1 MRKTP
6 SKRML
11 SIFII
16 LFVTIFTLV
25 GGFKI
30 LSDGIAIDKLRFA
43 DIQIRGLYL
52 KLNNKFS
59 LEVQELDLAK
69 VMSKKPEKNAKPSLQ
84 PTLKEISDYVK
95 YALWGLAY
103 FENLRIEKIV
113 LSDEYVA
120 SVFYDGEHY
129 ALSFPKLQA
138 VFNVQNQGNTIE
150 LNIRKLQVFE
160 PDVEVAGRIIY
171 SGASGQFSFG
181 VSLAPLL
188 IDSGND
194 DTHISASKSTS
205 KLFLQGTSDFK
216 RLVLKAKTSKINDL
230 RSIRTIIAQSAKDLL
245 PALDIWLFNALR
257 FDTIELEQASF
268 DVALHEKQFIKSLIN
283 NTKLT
288 LYATKPTYAL
298 DPALAPF
305 SANRAKIQVENGKA
319 ALEMIAPKLES
330 IDLSGSKLELA
341 LMDSVPTLSIFATSK
356 KLLYTQALRDL
367 LAFYGVQLPIDRISA
382 DMQANLAIHIPF
394 GDDAKVELG
403 GKVSAQQVV
412 LRSGGLDFVSKNAS
426 VVIDINPKSGSNAI
440 DIWTQNISYENLF
453 DIDVKA
459 HIDLALKRLKTN
471 LFVHS
476 LRVSTNPEINQ
487 RLIDSQDS
495 AHKSHKQVRLDSTL
509 DPSSRE
515 LVRVGRAF
523 SLDSSLESKNA
534 LNAPSVLNALNV
546 QGGDVW
552 QRDSIKPFTPK
563 EMLAY
568 MAHFASVANGDMK
581 PSLES
586 TQDSSQDSTK
596 DSSQLD
602 THKTSQDPAPKESSA
617 QSAQEIESKN
627 ADSSKGSLAIDP
639 APATDQAVES
649 TADSATD
656 QAAEVLEPS
665 KPDVS
670 LAPKEEIIDF
680 STPDHSIE
688 EAQDQEANPRELES
702 LESILQDSPSDSK
715 GVNTSKQEQEAQG
728 ENHPESAQAES
739 TSDVSA
745 QEEIESSPKI
755 ESTSNASSQALDP
768 AQSPSANPQDQD
780 PQAPDH
786 AKPTNH
792 ARIHSRNGIE
802 LDFTK
807 PMSEQEMREKIIAL
821 IKHQDEQKFTYDIF
835 KATQQTLP
843 QIDVEIDFSSDPV
856 KVSVPALDVYVQ
868 LSSDGIRANV
878 VDFGKF
884 APFSP
889 LMQYLGLSSGSAV
902 VDLKSAQDL
911 SFQVR
916 IADFPTFLLSKD
928 KTPLHTFT
936 FNGSYA
942 NNKLQVLSDD
952 GLIGL
957 DLYDNTIIAN
967 FKDIDV
973 SIDGLLA
980 SKIPAIQEAFSTSSE
995 KKAVF
1000 TKEEILLESEFLRA
1014 KRRYERQNG
1023 IKPRI
1028 IAIQAQNTTG
1038 FFKDVVIPFD
1048 DFNAKIRDD
1057 RISAD
1062 ATYKNGIANIDII
1075 HGNTIIKAGNFGA
1088 EFLNRVVGRHIVDGG
1103 LFELSGIYKNDIFN
1117 GDIYMQNTSFKGFA
1131 IVQNV
1136 IGLIDTIPSLVMF
1149 RSPGLSAKGY
1159 EVKQG
1164 NIKLALNTQYVGL
1177 ESINLIGKSMDMQGG
1192 GFIELESQEV
1202 DMGLSISTL
1211 KNLSGILN
1219 KIPIVGYLLLGKDG
1233 KVTTQVSVRGTIQD
1247 PKTQISLAQDLLKTP
1262 LQVLKRAFTPVDMV
1276 IDEIIKSVDR

>member
-230 RSIRTIIAQSAKDLL
+230 RSIRTLIAQSAKDLL

-330 IDLSGSKLELA
+330 IDLSGSRLELA

-495 AHKSHKQVRLDSTL
+495 THKSHKQVRLDSTL

-523 SLDSSLESKNA
+523 SLDSSLESKNVQ
-534 LNAPSVLNALNV
+534 SV
-546 QGGDVW
+546 QSSDVW

-586 TQDSSQDSTK
+586 IQ

-617 QSAQEIESKN
+617 QEIESIN

-639 APATDQAVES
+639 ALATDQAVES

-715 GVNTSKQEQEAQG
+715 SVNTSKQEQRAQG

-745 QEEIESSPKI
+745 QEEIESSPEI
-755 ESTSNASSQALDP
+755 ESTSNTSSQALDP

-780 PQAPDH
+780 PQDPDH

-792 ARIHSRNGIE
+792 ARIHSRNGVE
-802 LDFTK
+802 LDFSK
-807 PMSEQEMREKIIAL
+807 PMGEKEMLEKIIAL
-821 IKHQDEQKFTYDIF
+821 IKSQDEQKFTYDIF
-835 KATQQTLP
+835 KATRETLP
-843 QIDVEIDFSSDPV
+843 QVDVEIDFSSEPV
-856 KVSVPALDVYVQ
+856 RVSIPALDVYMQ
-868 LSSDGIRANV
+868 ISSSGIRANV
-878 VDFGKF
+878 VDFSKF

-889 LMQYLGLSSGSAV
+889 IMKYLGLSSGSAV
-902 VDLKSAQDL
+902 VELKGARDVA
-911 SFQVR
+911 FQVR

-928 KTPLHTFT
+928 KTLLHTFV
-936 FNGSYA
+936 FNGSYKDD
-942 NNKLQVLSDD
+942 KLEVLSDD
-952 GLIGL
+952 GKIRL
-957 DLYDNTIIAN
+957 DLYDNTILAN
-967 FKDIDV
+967 FTDIDV

-1000 TKEEILLESEFLRA
+1000 TREEILLESEFLRA

-1028 IAIQAQNTTG
+1028 IAIQAQNITG

-1075 HGNTIIKAGNFGA
+1075 HGNTIIKAGNFSG

-1103 LFELSGIYKNDIFN
+1103 LFELSGIYKNDMFN
-1117 GDIYMQNTSFKGFA
+1117 GDVHMQNTSFKGFA

-1177 ESINLIGKSMDMQGG
+1177 ESISLIGKSMDIQGS

-1262 LQVLKRAFTPVDMV
+1262 LKVLKRAFTPVDIV
-1276 IDEIIKSVDR
+1276 IDEIVKSIDR

>member
-1 MRKTP
+1 
-6 SKRML
+6 ML

-288 LYATKPTYAL
+288 LYATKPTYKL
-298 DPALAPF
+298 DPTLAPF

-319 ALEMIAPKLES
+319 VLEMIAPKLES
-330 IDLSGSKLELA
+330 IDLNGSTLA
-341 LMDSVPTLSIFATSK
+341 FAFVDSVPTLSIFATSS
-356 KLLYTQALRDL
+356 KLLYTKALRDL
-367 LAFYGVQLPIDRISA
+367 LAFYGVQIPIDRISA
-382 DMQANLAIHIPF
+382 DMQANLSINIPF
-394 GDDAKVELG
+394 ADNAPLKLG
-403 GKVSAQQVV
+403 GKLAAQQAI
-412 LRSGGLDFVSKNAS
+412 LSAGGLDFVSKGAS
-426 VVIDINPKSGSNAI
+426 IVIDINPKAGSNFI
-440 DIWTQNISYENLF
+440 DIWTQNTSYENLF
-453 DIDVKA
+453 DIDTTMR
-459 HIDLALKRLKTN
+459 IDLSQKLLKTS

-487 RLIDSQDS
+487 RLINPQDKIRQPKKQAQSALKPLESSVSLESLRLSQAMPFTPQDML
-495 AHKSHKQVRLDSTL
+495 AHIAHLASNAKLDSTQSL
-509 DPSSRE
+509 EESATQEQDLESPSTSEQE
-515 LVRVGRAF
+515 LESSTPNTPEPAQDEVV
-523 SLDSSLESKNA
+523 DSSDAS
-534 LNAPSVLNALNV
+534 APT
-546 QGGDVW
+546 
-552 QRDSIKPFTPK
+552 TP
-563 EMLAY
+563 LA
-568 MAHFASVANGDMK
+568 
-581 PSLES
+581 
-586 TQDSSQDSTK
+586 
-596 DSSQLD
+596 
-602 THKTSQDPAPKESSA
+602 
-617 QSAQEIESKN
+617 
-627 ADSSKGSLAIDP
+627 
-639 APATDQAVES
+639 
-649 TADSATD
+649 
-656 QAAEVLEPS
+656 
-665 KPDVS
+665 KPDAS
-670 LAPKEEIIDF
+670 LAPTEEIIDF
-680 STPDHSIE
+680 SSREHEDDL
-688 EAQDQEANPRELES
+688 QDQESAHKELET
-702 LESILQDSPSDSK
+702 LESILQD
-715 GVNTSKQEQEAQG
+715 TQEQKEQEKKEGQEGQDSSKAQQ
-728 ENHPESAQAES
+728 EPQESKSPQDLPTPQDKNLAQDES
-739 TSDVSA
+739 VDSSA
-745 QEEIESSPKI
+745 PSEQEPQESKI
-755 ESTSNASSQALDP
+755 ESRKYT
-768 AQSPSANPQDQD
+768 
-780 PQAPDH
+780 
-786 AKPTNH
+786 
-792 ARIHSRNGIE
+792 RNGVE
-802 LDFTK
+802 LDFSK
-807 PMSEQEMREKIIAL
+807 PMGEKEMLEKIIAL
-821 IKHQDEQKFTYDIF
+821 IKSQDEQKFTYDIF
-835 KATQQTLP
+835 KATRETLP
-843 QIDVEIDFSSDPV
+843 QVDVEIDFSSEPV
-856 KVSVPALDVYVQ
+856 RVSIPALDVYMQ
-868 LSSDGIRANV
+868 ISSSGIRANV
-878 VDFGKF
+878 VDFSKF

-889 LMQYLGLSSGSAV
+889 IMKYLGLSSGSAV
-902 VDLKSAQDL
+902 VELKGARDVA
-911 SFQVR
+911 FQVR

-928 KTPLHTFT
+928 KTLLHTFV
-936 FNGSYA
+936 FNGSYKDD
-942 NNKLQVLSDD
+942 KLEVLSDD
-952 GLIGL
+952 GKIRL
-957 DLYDNTIIAN
+957 DLYDNTILAN
-967 FKDIDV
+967 FTDIDV

-1000 TKEEILLESEFLRA
+1000 TREEILLESEFLRA

-1028 IAIQAQNTTG
+1028 IAIQAQNITG

-1075 HGNTIIKAGNFGA
+1075 HGNTIIKAGNFSG

-1103 LFELSGIYKNDIFN
+1103 LFELSGIYKNDMFN
-1117 GDIYMQNTSFKGFA
+1117 GDVHMQNTSFKGFA

-1177 ESINLIGKSMDMQGG
+1177 ESISLIGKSMDIQGS

-1262 LQVLKRAFTPVDMV
+1262 LKVLKRAFTPVDIV
-1276 IDEIIKSVDR
+1276 IDEIVKSIDR